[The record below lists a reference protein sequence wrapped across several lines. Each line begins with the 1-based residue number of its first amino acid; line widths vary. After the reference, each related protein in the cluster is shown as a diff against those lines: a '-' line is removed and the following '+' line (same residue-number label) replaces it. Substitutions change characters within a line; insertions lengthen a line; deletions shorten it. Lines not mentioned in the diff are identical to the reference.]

1 MFITEAFLVYNSR
14 LMKLFPDLHQLQPG
28 SLVGYNLS
36 KGPSLGIITQAL
48 QGSVRVFIKNQ
59 KEFRIKSS
67 SIFVESDRVDMDL
80 NPKQWVQ
87 ILQNSE
93 EMVQGRQANVDLAF
107 LHELLLED
115 DARDYSFEE
124 LLQLLYSNE
133 DFDLPQVLGFAR
145 ALCEDAC
152 FFGKRKG
159 TFFPNSTESVEE
171 FHRQQELSILR
182 QKRDESCLNFLQTGD
197 LTHLSSADTDSS
209 EIRDELR
216 DLGIHWDKSS
226 QYMKR
231 RDLLRQAGILDR
243 YQLRELLVKVNLFD
257 RDYPFE
263 LEEVGYPRQFSDH
276 FCKYISYDAPEPKAP
291 STERDL
297 RTLYTITV
305 DGPDTLDRDDAI
317 SFDGDYFYVHISN
330 VAALVGHD
338 SRVVKEIRKRLS
350 SLYLP
355 DGTLGMF
362 PDHLSLQKLSLDQGQ
377 ERAAMTI
384 KFRFVDREGHRHPE
398 FEVFASRIKV
408 DENLTYEQMDIRYDD
423 FAEYFQL
430 VPQLRQARLDRGA
443 ISFNQSEFKIQV
455 KEGHINLL
463 RKRTYESQ
471 DVIAELSILS
481 NSLFAKF
488 AWENQIP
495 ILFRCQ
501 DGDRKKVQASPF
513 YSARIENFYQYY
525 KLKRNW
531 GRTRWSTEN
540 TAHFSLGLK
549 YYSQLT
555 SPIRRY
561 VDFINQRQI
570 LNYFEDEPYLSSE
583 DLEHECLQ
591 IGSGLFEVQGLQ
603 MRRQKHFVLRYLD
616 QRSQSYIDQPMY
628 LRAIVLDKG
637 EDWVF
642 FQLPDFEQVFRFKQ
656 STRDLKEGSLC
667 RMRLDR
673 ICCIRHEVFG
683 RLESLTPNDQTEFFD
698 LDS

>member
-1 MFITEAFLVYNSR
+1 
-14 LMKLFPDLHQLQPG
+14 MKLFPDLHSLQPG

-36 KGPSLGIITQAL
+36 KGPALGIITEAR

-67 SIFVESDRVDMDL
+67 SIFVESEAVDLDL

-87 ILQNSE
+87 ILQSSE
-93 EMVQGRQANVDLAF
+93 ELVQGRQADVDLAL

-115 DARDYSFEE
+115 EARDYSFEE
-124 LLQLLYSNE
+124 LLQLIYSNDE
-133 DFDLPQVLGFAR
+133 FDLPQVLGFAR

-152 FFGKRKG
+152 FFRKRKG
-159 TFFPNSTESVEE
+159 TFFPNPTESVEE
-171 FHRQQELSILR
+171 FHRQRELMILR
-182 QKRDESCLNFLQTGD
+182 QKKDEYCLNFLQTGD
-197 LTHLSSADTDSS
+197 IQYLNCTDADAS
-209 EIRDELR
+209 EVRDELR
-216 DLGIHWDKSS
+216 DLAIHWDKSS
-226 QYMKR
+226 QYSR
-231 RDLLRQAGILDR
+231 RRELLRQANILDR
-243 YQLRELLVKVNLFD
+243 YQLRELLIKVNLFD
-257 RDYPFE
+257 KDYPFE

-276 FCKYISYDAPEPKAP
+276 FCKYISYDAPKPKSP

-297 RTLYTITV
+297 RDLYTITV
-305 DGPDTLDRDDAI
+305 DGPDTLDRDDAV
-317 SFDGDYFYVHISN
+317 SFDGEYFYVHISN

-338 SRVVKEIRKRLS
+338 TRVVKEIRRRLS

-362 PDHLSLQKLSLDQGQ
+362 PDHLSLQKLSLDQNQ
-377 ERAAMTI
+377 ERAAMTV
-384 KFRFVDREGHRHPE
+384 KFRFVEKEGDKHPE

-408 DENLTYEQMDIRYDD
+408 DENLTYEQMDARYDD
-423 FAEYFQL
+423 FAAYFNL

-443 ISFNQSEFKIQV
+443 IAFNQSEFKIQV
-455 KEGHINLL
+455 SNGQIKLL
-463 RKRTYESQ
+463 KKRSYESQ
-471 DVIAELSILS
+471 AVIAELSILT

-501 DGDRKKVQASPF
+501 DGDRKKVQTSPF

-570 LNYFEDEPYLSSE
+570 LNYFENESYLSPEELE
-583 DLEHECLQ
+583 DECLQ

-603 MRRQKHFVLRYLD
+603 MRRHKHFILRYLD
-616 QRSQSYIDQPMY
+616 QRSDAYIDQPMY

-637 EDWVF
+637 MDWVT

-656 STRDLKEGSLC
+656 STKDLKEGSLC
-667 RMRLDR
+667 RMKLDR
-673 ICCIRHEVFG
+673 ICCVRHELFG
-683 RLESLTPNDQTEFFD
+683 RLESLPQNHKTEFFD